1 MHERLGALLGIP
13 WILLWLLASGQS
25 VLAAQGIIRG
35 TILDET
41 GAALPGA
48 TVSAR
53 NLGTNATHT
62 TTSDARGRY
71 ELTIDAGRYEIVVDL
86 PEFRVRPQTVL
97 LAENET
103 HTLDVTLQIAPLSI
117 SETVTVTRADL
128 ERSVIPN
135 AVSIV
140 ESDDIQ
146 IGQRRVSPA
155 EALGNIP
162 GLFAANRNNLSL
174 SGGVRLAIRAPM
186 PAVGMRGVQIV
197 QDGIPLTMADGTTQP
212 TNIDLGS
219 AGRIEVLR
227 GPSSVLYGNSAGGV
241 ITIQT
246 EFPTSQRIV
255 VEPDFQVGSFGY
267 ERQAVKVQGTAKS
280 VGYVVNVTR
289 SETDGF
295 RTNNGNGYGHS
306 DVRQANVAVGGR
318 LTPATELRGVFN
330 YFDLPFG
337 ENASTLTLEDARTRP
352 TFVRPQVIDAGL
364 GEGATQGQGGVTLQH
379 RFANANSLRVIG
391 WGMWRDLRNPIP
403 AQIIELDRV
412 GAGFRSEYQGL
423 LRLGPVAGE
432 WTSGLDFSN
441 QRDDRIEYANAG
453 VAPGGGPARNGALQ
467 ISQFERVRSIAP
479 FIRFGLALR
488 PQWRVTVGAR
498 YDRYN
503 FDVTD
508 RFLTD
513 GDQSD
518 GRTMQAVSPMVG
530 LTYLTTNSLNL
541 YANFSSAYQTPLT
554 VELNNPSPNAGGFNP
569 DLEPSTLRSGEV
581 GVRGLA
587 ERVRLRYEVSSYWSR
602 LENALVGF
610 QRSDQ
615 KTYYRNAGESRR
627 NGLEMLLN
635 WQPVSRFEARLRYT
649 YQHFKF
655 ERFVAPEGDFSGKL
669 EPSAPVHQLALSASF
684 EPLSALRSSAQ
695 VRWVDD
701 YVVNNANTFSN
712 WAYTVVDVRVAAS
725 HKWKLFGAR
734 PFFGIDNLFNERYNG
749 STVANAVG
757 SRFFEPSPG
766 RQGYVG
772 LTVELGE

>member
-1 MHERLGALLGIP
+1 MHTQIGALLRIF
-13 WILLWLLASGQS
+13 WIMLWLLASGQS
-25 VLAAQGIIRG
+25 VLAQGIIRG

-41 GAALPGA
+41 GAALPEA
-48 TVSAR
+48 IITVR
-53 NLGTNATHT
+53 NLDTNAAQT
-62 TTSDARGRY
+62 TTSDGQGRY
-71 ELTIDAGRYEIVVDL
+71 EFRIDAGRYEILADL
-86 PEFRVRPQTVL
+86 PRFRARPETISL
-97 LAENET
+97 GDAET
-103 HTLDVTLQIAPLSI
+103 RTLDLTLQIAPLSI

-128 ERSVIPN
+128 ERTVIPN

-186 PAVGMRGVQIV
+186 PAVGMRGIQIV

-227 GPSSVLYGNSAGGV
+227 GPSSVLYGNSAAGV

-267 ERQAVKVQGTAKS
+267 QRQAVKVQGTAKS
-280 VGYVVNVTR
+280 VGYLVNVTR

-295 RTNNGNGYGHS
+295 RTNSGNGYGHS
-306 DVRQANVAVGGR
+306 DVRQANIAVGGQ
-318 LTPATELRGVFN
+318 LTPTTELRGVFN

-337 ENASTLTLEDARTRP
+337 ENASTLTLEDARNRP
-352 TFVRPQVIDAGL
+352 TFVRPQVIDGGL
-364 GEGATQGQGGVTLQH
+364 GEAATQGQGGLTLEH
-379 RFANANSLRVIG
+379 RFANANVLKVIG
-391 WGMWRDLRNPIP
+391 WGMWRNLRNPIP
-403 AQIIELDRV
+403 AQVIQLKRD
-412 GAGFRSEYQGL
+412 GAGFRSEYQGV
-423 LRLGPVAGE
+423 LRLGLVPGE
-432 WTSGLDFSN
+432 WTSGLDFSD
-441 QRDDRIEYANAG
+441 QRDDRVEYANAG
-453 VAPGGGPARNGALQ
+453 VPAGGGPTRNGALQ
-467 ISQFERVRSIAP
+467 ISQFEQVRSIAP
-479 FIRFGLALR
+479 FVRLGLALR
-488 PQWRVTVGAR
+488 PQWRITAGVR
-498 YDRYN
+498 YDHYN

-508 RFLTD
+508 HFLTD
-513 GDQSD
+513 GDQTA
-518 GRTMQAVSPMVG
+518 GRTMHAVSPMVG
-530 LTYLTTNSLNL
+530 VTYLATDSLNL
-541 YANFSSAYQTPLT
+541 YANLSSAYQTPLT
-554 VELNNPSPNAGGFNP
+554 VELTNPSTTAGGFNP

-587 ERVRLRYEVSSYWSR
+587 EALRLRYEVSSYWSR

-610 QRSDQ
+610 QRADQ

-627 NGLEMLLN
+627 KGLEMLLN
-635 WQPVSRFEARLRYT
+635 WQPVSQLEARLAYT

-655 ERFVAPEGDFSGKL
+655 ARFVAPEGDFSGKL
-669 EPSAPVHQLALSASF
+669 EPSTPVHQLALSATV
-684 EPLSALRSSAQ
+684 EALSVLRTSGQ
-695 VRWVDD
+695 IRWVDD
-701 YVVNNANTFSN
+701 YFVNNTNTFSN
-712 WAYTVVDVRVAAS
+712 WAYTVADVRVAAS
-725 HKWKLFGAR
+725 RKWKFLGAR

-757 SRFFEPSPG
+757 NRFFEPSPG

-772 LTVELGE
+772 LTLDLGE